1 MQVIEVN
8 NIPEFEDAIGKS
20 KIVVFDF
27 WAEWC
32 GPCKA
37 FAKVIENLLTQNLE
51 LLEDVTIAKV
61 NVEEVEADLQ
71 QVIAQQFRVS
81 AIPTMFVF
89 YNGGLVQF
97 QTDNGSIDRIVGAL
111 PPDAFLELIKAVKS
125 IDNEPN

>member
-1 MQVIEVN
+1 MQVIEIN
-8 NIPEFEDAIGKS
+8 NIPDFESAIGKS
-20 KIVVFDF
+20 TIVVFDF

-37 FAKVIENLLTQNLE
+37 FAKIIDDLMAQNLD

-61 NVEEVEADLQ
+61 NVEEVDQELQ
-71 QVIAQQFRVS
+71 QVIAQQFRIS

-97 QTDNGSIDRIVGAL
+97 QTESGPLDRIVGAL
-111 PPDAFLELIKAVKS
+111 PPEGFLELIKAVKS
-125 IDNEPN
+125 IENEPN